1 MKRTLLAFAILLNI
15 GVSGQSLTIPNDKVL
30 HFGGSYT
37 IASTTTQFA
46 QWKGATPKQAFWI
59 GFGISMGLG
68 IAKEIYDIEHGA
80 PEWTDLAANFAGAS
94 IGAFTTIT
102 LEISKT
108 GVSFRKKK
116 YRDRP

>member
-1 MKRTLLAFAILLNI
+1 MKRTLLALAILFNI
-15 GVSGQSLTIPNDKVL
+15 GVSGQGLTIPDDKVL
-30 HFGGSYT
+30 HFGGSYA

-59 GFGISMGLG
+59 GFGLSMGVG
-68 IAKEIYDIEHGA
+68 IAKEVYDIKHGT
-80 PEWTDLAANFAGAS
+80 PVWTDLAANFAGAS

-108 GVSFRKKK
+108 GVSFRKKN
-116 YRDRP
+116 RDTP

>member
-1 MKRTLLAFAILLNI
+1 MKRALFALAILFNI
-15 GVSGQSLTIPNDKVL
+15 GVSGQGITIPHDKVL
-30 HFGGSYT
+30 HLGGSYA

-59 GFGISMGLG
+59 GFGVSVGVG
-68 IAKEIYDIEHGA
+68 AAKEIYDIKHGT
-80 PEWTDLAANFAGAS
+80 PVWEDFAANFVGAS

-116 YRDRP
+116 